1 MSVNPIISR
10 TFFIFAKGV
19 FLMDR
24 TEKMAEL
31 PVGRLM
37 LSMSVPMVIS
47 MMLQAVYNIVDS
59 AFVSNM
65 AENGEAALNALT
77 LAFPLQMLMVAVSI
91 GTGVG
96 VNVLTAKNLGS
107 GNSEKA
113 SHASGNGVFL
123 AAVIFIVFMI
133 FGFFGTNAY
142 ISSQTENP
150 LIGAMAVDYL
160 KICCVFSFG
169 IVFFSIFE
177 KVLQAG
183 GHSGLSTIAQISGA
197 VMNIVF
203 DPLLIY
209 GVGIFPELGV
219 KGAAIATV
227 AGQVVSFV
235 LALIFHL
242 KFNRGI
248 SGKPAYLKPSLSI
261 IREIYAIGFPAIVAQ
276 ALMSAMTYGLNIVF
290 GSISENT
297 VTAYGLFYKIQ
308 QVILFIAFGIRDAIT
323 PIVSFSYGM
332 GSRKRITSG
341 IKWGMLFTEI
351 MMLLGLIVIE
361 LAALPLSRIFGLS
374 GETQS
379 LCISAMRI
387 ISLSFVF
394 AGANVAFQ
402 GIFQALDGGVQSLV
416 ISVCRQLLFIFPPAL
431 IFADMAKKDSSL
443 APLVWTSFPIAEI
456 LSVIAALIL
465 FRGLYK
471 KISAKLCGE
480 GVSVNARECRAER

>member
-1 MSVNPIISR
+1 
-10 TFFIFAKGV
+10 
-19 FLMDR
+19 
-24 TEKMAEL
+24 
-31 PVGRLM
+31 
-37 LSMSVPMVIS
+37 
-47 MMLQAVYNIVDS
+47 
-59 AFVSNM
+59 
-65 AENGEAALNALT
+65 
-77 LAFPLQMLMVAVSI
+77 
-91 GTGVG
+91 
-96 VNVLTAKNLGS
+96 
-107 GNSEKA
+107 
-113 SHASGNGVFL
+113 
-123 AAVIFIVFMI
+123 
-133 FGFFGTNAY
+133 
-142 ISSQTENP
+142 
-150 LIGAMAVDYL
+150 
-160 KICCVFSFG
+160 
-169 IVFFSIFE
+169 
-177 KVLQAG
+177 
-183 GHSGLSTIAQISGA
+183 
-197 VMNIVF
+197 MNIVF

-242 KFNRGI
+242 KFNIGI

-261 IREIYAIGFPAIVAQ
+261 IREIYSIGFPAIVAQ
-276 ALMSAMTYGLNIVF
+276 VLMSAMTYGLNIVF

-332 GSRKRITSG
+332 GSKKRITSG

-351 MMLLGLIVIE
+351 MMLLGLVVIE
-361 LAALPLSRIFGLS
+361 LAAVPLSRIFGLS

-402 GIFQALDGGVQSLV
+402 GIFQALDGGGQSLV

-471 KISAKLCGE
+471 KLSAKLCGD
-480 GVSVNARECRAER
+480 GVSVNARECKAER

>member
-1 MSVNPIISR
+1 
-10 TFFIFAKGV
+10 
-19 FLMDR
+19 MDR

-37 LSMSVPMVIS
+37 LTMSIPMVIS

-107 GNSEKA
+107 GNNEKA
-113 SHASGNGVFL
+113 SRASGNGIFL
-123 AAVIFIVFMI
+123 AAVIFAVFMI
-133 FGFFGTNAY
+133 FGLFGTDAY
-142 ISSQTENP
+142 ISSQTDNP
-150 LIGAMAVDYL
+150 LIKSMAVDYL

-197 VMNIVF
+197 VVNIVF

-209 GVGIFPELGV
+209 GVGIFPQLGV

-227 AGQVVSFV
+227 AGQVVSFI

-248 SGKPAYLKPSLSI
+248 SSKPAYLKPSFGI

-332 GSRKRITSG
+332 GSRKRITGG
-341 IKWGMLFTEI
+341 IKWGILFTEI

-361 LAALPLSRIFGLS
+361 LAAVPLSRIFGLS

-394 AGANVAFQ
+394 AGANVALQ

-456 LSVIAALIL
+456 LSVIVALIL
-465 FRGLYK
+465 FKGLYT
-471 KISAKLCGE
+471 
-480 GVSVNARECRAER
+480 NNQ

>member
-1 MSVNPIISR
+1 
-10 TFFIFAKGV
+10 
-19 FLMDR
+19 MDR

-37 LSMSVPMVIS
+37 LTMSIPMVIS

-107 GNSEKA
+107 GNNEKA
-113 SHASGNGVFL
+113 SRASGNGIFL
-123 AAVIFIVFMI
+123 AAVIFAVFMI
-133 FGFFGTNAY
+133 FGLFGTDAY
-142 ISSQTENP
+142 ISSQTDNP
-150 LIGAMAVDYL
+150 LIKSMAVDYL

-197 VMNIVF
+197 VVNIVF

-227 AGQVVSFV
+227 AGQVVSFI

-248 SGKPAYLKPSLSI
+248 SGKPAYLKPSLGI

-297 VTAYGLFYKIQ
+297 VPAYGLFYKIQ

-332 GSRKRITSG
+332 GSRKRITGG

-361 LAALPLSRIFGLS
+361 LAAAPLSRIFGLS
-374 GETQS
+374 GETRS

-394 AGANVAFQ
+394 AGANVALQ

-456 LSVIAALIL
+456 LSVIVALIL
-465 FRGLYK
+465 FKGLYT
-471 KISAKLCGE
+471 
-480 GVSVNARECRAER
+480 NNQ

>member
-1 MSVNPIISR
+1 M
-10 TFFIFAKGV
+10 
-19 FLMDR
+19 
-24 TEKMAEL
+24 
-31 PVGRLM
+31 
-37 LSMSVPMVIS
+37 
-47 MMLQAVYNIVDS
+47 
-59 AFVSNM
+59 
-65 AENGEAALNALT
+65 
-77 LAFPLQMLMVAVSI
+77 
-91 GTGVG
+91 
-96 VNVLTAKNLGS
+96 
-107 GNSEKA
+107 
-113 SHASGNGVFL
+113 
-123 AAVIFIVFMI
+123 
-133 FGFFGTNAY
+133 
-142 ISSQTENP
+142 
-150 LIGAMAVDYL
+150 
-160 KICCVFSFG
+160 
-169 IVFFSIFE
+169 
-177 KVLQAG
+177 
-183 GHSGLSTIAQISGA
+183 
-197 VMNIVF
+197 
-203 DPLLIY
+203 
-209 GVGIFPELGV
+209 
-219 KGAAIATV
+219 
-227 AGQVVSFV
+227 
-235 LALIFHL
+235 
-242 KFNRGI
+242 GI

-332 GSRKRITSG
+332 GSKKRITSG

-361 LAALPLSRIFGLS
+361 LAAVPLSRIFGLS

-402 GIFQALDGGVQSLV
+402 GIFQALDGGGQSLV
-416 ISVCRQLLFIFPPAL
+416 ISVFRQLLFIFPPAL

-471 KISAKLCGE
+471 KISAKLCGD